1 MWQFISCLCIYLYAY
16 NMDTSSPYSYKY
28 IVLDNYIAAQCN
40 SSQWISEQLIHILPP
55 ILPHCQR
62 PLISSQQ
69 ISLSLK
75 IPYGR
80 VPTSKSIRVSHCPHR
95 RLCAGSCQII
105 HAGKPKSRTLIETS
119 ILNKALVLICEPFS
133 EVRSLLFSLLGIT
146 LLEAVTVRPS
156 ILPLYS
162 TLEIRDLRM
171 LPDFQQLPL
180 SSCNVG
186 I

>member
-1 MWQFISCLCIYLYAY
+1 MCVCVYIWQFISCLCIYLYAY

-28 IVLDNYIAAQCN
+28 IVLDNYIAARCN

-55 ILPHCQR
+55 ILPRCQR
-62 PLISSQQ
+62 PLISPQQ

-156 ILPLYS
+156 ILPL
-162 TLEIRDLRM
+162 
-171 LPDFQQLPL
+171 
-180 SSCNVG
+180 
-186 I
+186 

>member
-28 IVLDNYIAAQCN
+28 IVLDNYIAARCN

-105 HAGKPKSRTLIETS
+105 HAGKPKSRTQIETS

-133 EVRSLLFSLLGIT
+133 EVRSSLFSPGHHLARGCHCKTLHTPFVQYPRNQRFGDAARLSAVALKLL
-146 LLEAVTVRPS
+146 
-156 ILPLYS
+156 
-162 TLEIRDLRM
+162 
-171 LPDFQQLPL
+171 
-180 SSCNVG
+180 
-186 I
+186 